1 MKAAPTD
8 GGILINSGSRGNVA
22 PIPYG
27 YGLAD
32 IMAQLHGRN
41 PTKAEAEEAADG
53 AIRQFGK
60 GAKAFGL
67 LDASELD
74 GLLDEAMEVAG
85 CSARELA
92 GAAGVAKSSIHSWSK
107 DITPIM
113 SNSYKCLC
121 VGLARAAIDPI
132 AAWRALFTITLSITE
147 SDERAVAQIEE
158 AKREQIRE
166 AIDKLSGVALDSIY
180 IHAVALADA
189 VSDGW
194 TREVERGF
202 DLSPAQ
208 EAVMCA
214 DATTMIDA
222 NIRLRKCSR

>member
-1 MKAAPTD
+1 MKAAPID
-8 GGILINSGSRGNVA
+8 GGILFNSGSRGNVA

-32 IMAQLHGRN
+32 IMALLHGRK
-41 PTKAEAEEAADG
+41 PTITEAEEAAEG

-60 GAKAFGL
+60 GAKAFGR

-74 GLLDEAMEVAG
+74 GLLDEAMKAAG

-92 GAAGVAKSSIHSWSK
+92 DAAGVAKTSIHSWSK
-107 DITPIM
+107 DIAPIM
-113 SNSYKCLC
+113 SDSYKCLC
-121 VGLARAAIDPI
+121 IGLARAAIDSI
-132 AAWRALFTITLSITE
+132 SAWRALFTITLSIME
-147 SDERAVAQIEE
+147 SDERVVAQIEE

-180 IHAVALADA
+180 IHAVALTD
-189 VSDGW
+189 VVPDGW
-194 TREVERGF
+194 TREVESGS
-202 DLSPAQ
+202 DLSPTQ
-208 EAVMCA
+208 EAVICA

-222 NIRLRKCSR
+222 NNRLRKCSR